1 MLSQSILNR
10 LGLGAAVTFAGTSA
24 MAADESP
31 GAKPQRP
38 NIVLMLADDMGYGN
52 VGCNG
57 ATEML
62 TPNIDSIASQGL
74 RFTDAHSPAAVCQPT
89 RYAILSGRGYW
100 RCRWGRYQA
109 GTYFRSNEVVFP
121 KLLQESGY
129 STAMFGKWHLGF
141 GGFLN
146 RGDKGDINGKL
157 SHGPNWAGFDYFFG
171 MVGSHAQP
179 PYVWIENE
187 GVYKRDPN
195 DPIQII
201 SHEEAKKRGIQLP
214 ANLPNWGWSVGGK
227 AAHEA
232 LKLDRVDLE
241 IAERA
246 GRWISQQKK
255 DKPFFLYM
263 ALFAPHVPLAVAEE
277 FRNKSPLYK
286 KVGRQTNATLT
297 ADYCQQLD
305 YAVGMI
311 LEALKKNGFDD
322 NTLVV
327 FSSDNGNLNLGDNQ
341 SVGFRTNGPFNG
353 GKSDTW
359 EGGHHIP
366 MIARWKNR
374 IPAGKVTDKLFSQI
388 DLYDTFLAAARV
400 NPPKVGGGEDSLNQL
415 ALFENPE
422 TCPPIRKAMEYKGK
436 AMGFRI
442 GDWVY
447 LPHQGRGGLD
457 EGGPCHKLG
466 FTNSD
471 YDESNKL
478 KPDAPPG
485 QLYNIRKDISQSANL
500 YKEHPDLVE
509 QFKKVQEA
517 SAKKHKNVFDES
529 YIPYPIS
536 DFLRVIDDKYV
547 EQLWPK
553 EFWRGEK
560 K

>member
-201 SHEEAKKRGIQLP
+201 SHEEAKKTRDTAP
-214 ANLPNWGWSVGGK
+214 CKPS
-227 AAHEA
+227 
-232 LKLDRVDLE
+232 KLGM
-241 IAERA
+241 ER
-246 GRWISQQKK
+246 R
-255 DKPFFLYM
+255 
-263 ALFAPHVPLAVAEE
+263 
-277 FRNKSPLYK
+277 R
-286 KVGRQTNATLT
+286 
-297 ADYCQQLD
+297 
-305 YAVGMI
+305 
-311 LEALKKNGFDD
+311 
-322 NTLVV
+322 
-327 FSSDNGNLNLGDNQ
+327 
-341 SVGFRTNGPFNG
+341 
-353 GKSDTW
+353 
-359 EGGHHIP
+359 
-366 MIARWKNR
+366 
-374 IPAGKVTDKLFSQI
+374 
-388 DLYDTFLAAARV
+388 
-400 NPPKVGGGEDSLNQL
+400 
-415 ALFENPE
+415 
-422 TCPPIRKAMEYKGK
+422 
-436 AMGFRI
+436 
-442 GDWVY
+442 
-447 LPHQGRGGLD
+447 QGR
-457 EGGPCHKLG
+457 P
-466 FTNSD
+466 
-471 YDESNKL
+471 
-478 KPDAPPG
+478 
-485 QLYNIRKDISQSANL
+485 
-500 YKEHPDLVE
+500 
-509 QFKKVQEA
+509 
-517 SAKKHKNVFDES
+517 
-529 YIPYPIS
+529 
-536 DFLRVIDDKYV
+536 
-547 EQLWPK
+547 
-553 EFWRGEK
+553 
-560 K
+560 